1 MIGNPKEADK
11 KLFSI
16 FRVFCISKKKL
27 IITISTAA
35 KPFAFAHFARYMKYE
50 IGEDASVVLMV
61 FLSNSDKLPIIF
73 AKLKK
78 KRVMDG
84 QTDGW
89 TDRWTDRQMDRQTDG
104 QKDRRMD
111 GLTD

>member
-11 KLFSI
+11 KLFKI
-16 FRVFCISKKKL
+16 FRVFSVSKKKVF
-27 IITISTAA
+27 ITKSTAA
-35 KPFAFAHFARYMKYE
+35 KPFAFTHFARYMKYE
-50 IGEDASVVLMV
+50 IGEDASFVLV
-61 FLSNSDKLPIIF
+61 AFLFNSDKLRIVF

-89 TDRWTDRQMDRQTDG
+89 MDRWTDRGME
-104 QKDRRMD
+104 RRTYRLIEMSRRI
-111 GLTD
+111 

>member
-1 MIGNPKEADK
+1 METQKRRTKNFFQFPA
-11 KLFSI
+11 F
-16 FRVFCISKKKL
+16 FCISKKKL
-27 IITISTAA
+27 IITKSTAA

-50 IGEDASVVLMV
+50 IGEDASVVLVV
-61 FLSNSDKLPIIF
+61 FLFNSDKLPIIF

-89 TDRWTDRQMDRQTDG
+89 MDRWTDRGME
-104 QKDRRMD
+104 RRTYRLIEMSRRI
-111 GLTD
+111 